1 MGIALCPARHAWH
14 DKQFPRSGHSL
25 VYPRVYERKVRTSQG
40 RIPRENGGGLL
51 EGKFTAS
58 ATENKPLPL
67 GSKGEKV
74 G

>member
-1 MGIALCPARHAWH
+1 
-14 DKQFPRSGHSL
+14 
-25 VYPRVYERKVRTSQG
+25 VYERKVRTSQG
-40 RIPRENGGGLL
+40 RIPRENEGGLL

-58 ATENKPLPL
+58 ATENKPLPM